1 MVGGCAGVTEKIKI
15 ITSPF
20 IVAVVGFTSS
30 YSESD
35 LCRASCTSLQQQ
47 NYLIH
52 CLTEKIRSNT
62 ERKRPCGTNNG
73 KLEYT
78 GTLKYHTC
86 THTHTHTH
94 TCSPVDSIDGVVKAH
109 N

>member
-1 MVGGCAGVTEKIKI
+1 MTEKIKRDAP
-15 ITSPF
+15 PF
-20 IVAVVGFTSS
+20 PVLVVGFTSS

-52 CLTEKIRSNT
+52 CLIEKIRSNT
-62 ERKRPCGTNNG
+62 ERKRPCGTNDG
-73 KLEYT
+73 KFYT
-78 GTLKYHTC
+78 GTLND
-86 THTHTHTH
+86 HTH